1 MPASSLNIL
10 LIEDNLAE
18 ARLLRELLNDSHS
31 VSCRLVHVKRLK
43 EALIKLGD
51 TTFDVILLDLTLP
64 DSNGLLSLSP
74 LAVCAPSVPIV
85 VLTNTNDSELAR
97 EAMRR
102 GAQDYLV
109 KRQVNNTET
118 LVRALIYAVERKQAL
133 ESLRESHEALENQ
146 IEEKVAELLQA
157 QQQNQLKSEFVSM
170 LSHDFRNPLNTILL
184 SAGLLQDNQDRLTED
199 KKIRLFQQ
207 IRLASKSMAQLL
219 DEVLLIGKAE
229 MDQLPCELSPLS
241 LESFCR
247 GLVEELEGSMVEGKR
262 VCFSWQG
269 GYSEG
274 LWDKRLLRHILEN
287 LLSNALKYSPEETIV
302 EFEVEVGEESVLF
315 EVRDR
320 GIGITWEDQKKL
332 FQPFH
337 RGRNVGHIT
346 GTGLG
351 LAIAKHCAQAH
362 GGMIRVESQVGVGT
376 TFRVELPLVVDD
388 LHGNATAS
396 ELHS

>member
-43 EALIKLGD
+43 EALIKLGEVA
-51 TTFDVILLDLTLP
+51 FDVILLDLTLP
-64 DSNGLLSLSP
+64 DSQGLAAMSP
-74 LAVCAPSVPIV
+74 LAVCAPHVPIV
-85 VLTNTNDSELAR
+85 VLTNTNDQDLAR

-118 LVRALIYAVERKQAL
+118 LIRALIYAVERKRAL
-133 ESLRESHEALENQ
+133 ESLRESHEALESQ
-146 IEEKVAELLQA
+146 IEEKVALLLAA

-229 MDQLPCELSPLS
+229 MEQLPCELLPLS
-241 LESFCR
+241 LQEFCW
-247 GLVEELEGSMVEGKR
+247 GLVEELEGSVGMKR
-262 VCFSWQG
+262 VRFSWQG
-269 GYSEG
+269 EHPQG
-274 LWDKRLLRHILEN
+274 LWDRRLLRHILEN
-287 LLSNALKYSPEETIV
+287 LLSNGIKYSPEEAMV
-302 EFEVEVGEESVLF
+302 EFEVQVGEESVLF

-320 GIGITWEDQKKL
+320 GIGIPWEDQIKL
-332 FQPFH
+332 FQPFY

-351 LAIAKHCAQAH
+351 LAIAKHCAEAH
-362 GGMIRVESQVGVGT
+362 GGTIRVESQVGVGT
-376 TFRVELPLVVDD
+376 TFWVELPLVLNH
-388 LHGNATAS
+388 LHGNPTAR
-396 ELHS
+396 ELQG